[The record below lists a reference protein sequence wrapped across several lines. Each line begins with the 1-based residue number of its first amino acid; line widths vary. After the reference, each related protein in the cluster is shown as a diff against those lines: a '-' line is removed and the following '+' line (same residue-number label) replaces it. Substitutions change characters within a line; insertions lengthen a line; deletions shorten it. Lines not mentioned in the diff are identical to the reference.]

1 MPTDYNTEKIHH
13 SNYAS
18 VCALTPRPLPCP
30 APLAGSHPA
39 SVAFRVVDMLD
50 PHDALF
56 TELGN
61 KYVARMAEEWGTD
74 HIYQTDTCE

>member
-1 MPTDYNTEKIHH
+1 MP
-13 SNYAS
+13 SPLLRLL
-18 VCALTPRPLPCP
+18 VPTPL
-30 APLAGSHPA
+30 A
-39 SVAFRVVDMLD
+39 SVAFCVSDMLD

-74 HIYQTDTCE
+74 HIYQTDTCEYE

>member
-1 MPTDYNTEKIHH
+1 
-13 SNYAS
+13 
-18 VCALTPRPLPCP
+18 
-30 APLAGSHPA
+30 
-39 SVAFRVVDMLD
+39 MLD

-74 HIYQTDTCE
+74 HIYQTDTYNEMEPPTSDPGYLATSSKNVFDAMEQSVSRTTLAGIWVAFFSRR

>member
-1 MPTDYNTEKIHH
+1 MRSTLPLSCLLRLLVLTWL
-13 SNYAS
+13 
-18 VCALTPRPLPCP
+18 ALPFC
-30 APLAGSHPA
+30 
-39 SVAFRVVDMLD
+39 VADMLD

-74 HIYQTDTCE
+74 HIYQTDTCEYE